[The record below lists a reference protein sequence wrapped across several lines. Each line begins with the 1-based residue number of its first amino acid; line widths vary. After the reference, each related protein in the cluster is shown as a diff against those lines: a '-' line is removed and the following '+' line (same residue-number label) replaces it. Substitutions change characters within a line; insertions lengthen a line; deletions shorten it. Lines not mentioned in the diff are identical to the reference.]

1 MEKEKPRRGETAV
14 NPSNPPAV
22 SLKDTIYRRVME
34 MISLGQL
41 TPDMIFSEQ
50 QLIHQFQVSKS
61 PVREA
66 LIQLCG
72 ENVLRS
78 IPRQGYQ
85 VVEINRKDIQDLTQL
100 RLFLELGN
108 LPYALAHMTS
118 ERLSELKRQNVERRQ
133 PSDSKQLWESRNRN
147 TLFHMTLIRYGEN
160 AQVVKC
166 MEHAMS
172 TCTRAYAQ
180 LFTVKKHVIAPSDD
194 NQHDLI
200 VRALEN
206 HDIYT
211 AHECLRQDIL
221 LMEKTLYAD
230 L

>member
-1 MEKEKPRRGETAV
+1 M
-14 NPSNPPAV
+14 NQPSAAAI
-22 SLKDTIYRRVME
+22 SLKATIYQRVME
-34 MISLGQL
+34 MISQGQL
-41 TPDMIFSEQ
+41 TPDMTFSEQ

-66 LIQLCG
+66 LIQLCS

-85 VVEINRKDIQDLTQL
+85 VIEINRKDIQDLTQL
-100 RLFLELGN
+100 LELGN
-108 LPYALAHMTS
+108 LPYALANMTR
-118 ERLSELKRQNVERRQ
+118 ERLDELKRQNEERRQ
-133 PSDSKQLWESRNRN
+133 PSATKQLWESRNRN
-147 TLFHMTLIRYGEN
+147 TRFHMTLIRYGEN
-160 AQVVKC
+160 AQIANC
-166 MEHAMS
+166 MEHAMA

-194 NQHDLI
+194 NMHDLI

-211 AHECLRQDIL
+211 AHECLKQDIL
-221 LMEKTLYAD
+221 LMAETLYAD

>member
-1 MEKEKPRRGETAV
+1 M
-14 NPSNPPAV
+14 NQPSAAAI
-22 SLKDTIYRRVME
+22 SLKATIYQRVME
-34 MISLGQL
+34 MISQGQL
-41 TPDMIFSEQ
+41 TPDMTFSEQ

-66 LIQLCG
+66 LIQLCS

-85 VVEINRKDIQDLTQL
+85 VIEINRKDIQDLTQL
-100 RLFLELGN
+100 RLLLELGN
-108 LPYALAHMTS
+108 LPYALANMTR
-118 ERLSELKRQNVERRQ
+118 ERLDELKRQNEERRQ
-133 PSDSKQLWESRNRN
+133 PSATKQLWESRNRN
-147 TLFHMTLIRYGEN
+147 TRFHMTLIRYGEN
-160 AQVVKC
+160 AQIANC
-166 MEHAMS
+166 MEHAMA

-194 NQHDLI
+194 NMHDLI

-211 AHECLRQDIL
+211 AHECLKQDIL
-221 LMEKTLYAD
+221 LMAETLYED

>member
-1 MEKEKPRRGETAV
+1 M
-14 NPSNPPAV
+14 NQPSAAAI
-22 SLKDTIYRRVME
+22 SLKATIYQRVME
-34 MISLGQL
+34 MISQGQL
-41 TPDMIFSEQ
+41 TPDMTFSEQ

-66 LIQLCG
+66 LIQLCS

-85 VVEINRKDIQDLTQL
+85 VIEINRKDIQDLTQL
-100 RLFLELGN
+100 RLLLELGN
-108 LPYALAHMTS
+108 LPYALANMTR
-118 ERLSELKRQNVERRQ
+118 ERLGELKRQNEERRQ
-133 PSDSKQLWESRNRN
+133 PSATKQLWESRNRN
-147 TLFHMTLIRYGEN
+147 TRFHMTLSRYGEN
-160 AQVVKC
+160 AQIANC
-166 MEHAMS
+166 MAHAMATS
-172 TCTRAYAQ
+172 TRAYAQ

-194 NQHDLI
+194 NMHDLI

-211 AHECLRQDIL
+211 AHECLKQDIL
-221 LMEKTLYAD
+221 LMAETLYAD

>member
-1 MEKEKPRRGETAV
+1 M
-14 NPSNPPAV
+14 NQPSAAAI
-22 SLKDTIYRRVME
+22 SLKATIYQRVME
-34 MISLGQL
+34 MISQGQL
-41 TPDMIFSEQ
+41 TPDMTFSEQ

-66 LIQLCG
+66 LIQLCS
-72 ENVLRS
+72 ENVRRS

-85 VVEINRKDIQDLTQL
+85 VIEINRKDIQDLTQL
-100 RLFLELGN
+100 RLLLELGN
-108 LPYALAHMTS
+108 LPYALANMTR
-118 ERLSELKRQNVERRQ
+118 ERLDELKRQNEERRQ
-133 PSDSKQLWESRNRN
+133 PSATKQLWESRNRN
-147 TLFHMTLIRYGEN
+147 TRFHMTLIRYGEN
-160 AQVVKC
+160 AQIANC
-166 MEHAMS
+166 MEHAME

-194 NQHDLI
+194 NMHDLI

-211 AHECLRQDIL
+211 AHECLKQDIL
-221 LMEKTLYAD
+221 LMAETLYAD

>member
-1 MEKEKPRRGETAV
+1 M
-14 NPSNPPAV
+14 NQPSAAAI
-22 SLKDTIYRRVME
+22 SLKATIYQRVME
-34 MISLGQL
+34 MISQGQL
-41 TPDMIFSEQ
+41 TPDMTFSEQ

-66 LIQLCG
+66 LIQLCS

-85 VVEINRKDIQDLTQL
+85 VIEINRKDIQDLTQL
-100 RLFLELGN
+100 RLLLELGN
-108 LPYALAHMTS
+108 LPYALANMTR
-118 ERLSELKRQNVERRQ
+118 ERLDELKRQNEERRQ
-133 PSDSKQLWESRNRN
+133 PSATKQLWESRNRN
-147 TLFHMTLIRYGEN
+147 TRFHMTLIRYGEN
-160 AQVVKC
+160 AQIANC
-166 MEHAMS
+166 MEHAMA
-172 TCTRAYAQ
+172 TCTRAYVQ

-194 NQHDLI
+194 NMHDLI

-211 AHECLRQDIL
+211 AHECLKQDIL
-221 LMEKTLYAD
+221 LMAETLYAD

>member
-1 MEKEKPRRGETAV
+1 M
-14 NPSNPPAV
+14 NQPSAAAI
-22 SLKDTIYRRVME
+22 SLKDTIYQRVME
-34 MISLGQL
+34 MISQGQL
-41 TPDMIFSEQ
+41 TPDMTFSEQ

-85 VVEINRKDIQDLTQL
+85 VIEINRKDIQDLTQL
-100 RLFLELGN
+100 RLLLELGN
-108 LPYALAHMTS
+108 LPYALANMTR
-118 ERLSELKRQNVERRQ
+118 ERLDELKRQNEERRQ
-133 PSDSKQLWESRNRN
+133 PSATKQLWESRNRN
-147 TLFHMTLIRYGEN
+147 TRFHMTLIRYGEN
-160 AQVVKC
+160 AQIANC
-166 MEHAMS
+166 MEHAMA

-180 LFTVKKHVIAPSDD
+180 LFAVKKHVIAPSDD
-194 NQHDLI
+194 NMHDMI

-211 AHECLRQDIL
+211 AHECLKQDIL
-221 LMEKTLYAD
+221 LMAETLYAD